1 MQRLAPVSRD
11 LIRQLTTKTMQL
23 LELQTGLHADG
34 DTTITVPSNSDTAA
48 GEDEGRQ
55 PTGDGEDKPPA
66 GAAYD
71 ESE

>member
-11 LIRQLTTKTMQL
+11 LIRQLTTKTLAL
-23 LELQTGLHADG
+23 LELQTGLYSDR
-34 DTTITVPSNSDTAA
+34 DNTITVPGISDSAA